1 MLLHIPVAPDC
12 FMSLSEY
19 NSQKPINLNV
29 TGRNQSRMGEKAPF
43 LFVPGSVHHSEKNLL
58 QPGCKP
64 DCLQPLTKRRIGP
77 TRR

>member
-29 TGRNQSRMGEKAPF
+29 TGRNQSRMEKRHLSF
-43 LFVPGSVHHSEKNLL
+43 LFPVQFITSISITLFFLRCVILVELWWSSRALPY
-58 QPGCKP
+58 P
-64 DCLQPLTKRRIGP
+64 
-77 TRR
+77 